1 MTIKYEILEKDD
13 HCTLYRTIFTDT
25 GVQVKYIFKGTRKEC
40 EEKKSEIKALNL
52 KFKSDLRSNV

>member
-1 MTIKYEILEKDD
+1 MTVKYEILEKDD

-40 EEKKSEIKALNL
+40 EDKRNEIKALNL
-52 KFKSDLRSNV
+52 SFKKHLASNV